1 LKKKREA
8 LSQELLRNVAWKI
21 GHGYPI
27 PLTSDYI
34 ALCAVHPRLGH
45 LHWHLREESAEA
57 LRAGHG
63 EKLRNA
69 PLVARVYDV
78 TDILFDGRNAH
89 GFFDLNLSGLRG
101 SYYFGVDRP
110 SRNYLA
116 EIGPRGGDG
125 SFHPLARSNT
135 ALFDRDRPS
144 RNYQVAGLFAGGSL
158 GRVFPVENVF
168 DAPVYE
174 RMNRELAGIEREEAL
189 SVAAVFFRMGNGS
202 EMVSF
207 IKNIYQRFRGFGGSV
222 RLFEPEVEGGEPLL
236 QSIKALSGK
245 VLGEL
250 SSSHGKRPFHLVH
263 CHDWYSSAVGLSAK
277 ETLGLPMVVSLHSTE
292 HERTHGQRMSGLS
305 SEICLWEREAVQGA
319 DLVIVPHSSTRQQAV
334 SLYGASPDR
343 VVIVPDVLAERPP
356 DVPSGPSEVKRWFG
370 LNPEAPLVLFSGEV
384 SHASGA
390 DLLADALPTVCRNH
404 ANAQFVFAG
413 DGPLRAELE
422 ARVGRA
428 GIGQRCRFLG
438 DVARE
443 TFEALLMASD
453 FVVIPARTWQDEG
466 LAQMAIACGR
476 PVLTTHQAGIN
487 CVAHGKNGLVTFDNP
502 GSIVWGLQ
510 ELLFNPLKGSM
521 LQMVARKKAGEAP
534 SLQNIAAQH
543 YMYYEMVLRGRPR
556 GEA

>member
-1 LKKKREA
+1 
-8 LSQELLRNVAWKI
+8 
-21 GHGYPI
+21 
-27 PLTSDYI
+27 
-34 ALCAVHPRLGH
+34 
-45 LHWHLREESAEA
+45 
-57 LRAGHG
+57 
-63 EKLRNA
+63 
-69 PLVARVYDV
+69 
-78 TDILFDGRNAH
+78 
-89 GFFDLNLSGLRG
+89 
-101 SYYFGVDRP
+101 
-110 SRNYLA
+110 
-116 EIGPRGGDG
+116 
-125 SFHPLARSNT
+125 
-135 ALFDRDRPS
+135 
-144 RNYQVAGLFAGGSL
+144 
-158 GRVFPVENVF
+158 
-168 DAPVYE
+168 
-174 RMNRELAGIEREEAL
+174 
-189 SVAAVFFRMGNGS
+189 
-202 EMVSF
+202 
-207 IKNIYQRFRGFGGSV
+207 
-222 RLFEPEVEGGEPLL
+222 
-236 QSIKALSGK
+236 
-245 VLGEL
+245 
-250 SSSHGKRPFHLVH
+250 
-263 CHDWYSSAVGLSAK
+263 
-277 ETLGLPMVVSLHSTE
+277 MVVSLHSTE

-334 SLYGASPDR
+334 SLYGAPPER